1 MNTIIRISISLILF
15 FQVYFPLSAQ
25 DAKEPFEGKINY
37 SLKFVDKTG
46 ELNEAMVKLFI
57 GDEQLYTV
65 KREKYKND
73 MNGKF
78 KFRQAY
84 LGNDTMYTQYL
95 GNKFVLWTL
104 SSEQEDSLLSYE
116 IIENAEEINGISC
129 HLLQLKTRN
138 GSIDYYYHP
147 DYRLDSED
155 YKVHESGFWSFFVEK
170 TGCLPLKSVVDT
182 EEEFTELIFKEIMP
196 MKIEDSEFA
205 VPVGP
210 RKKASE
216 E

>member
-1 MNTIIRISISLILF
+1 MSTFFRISISLFLF
-15 FQVYFPLSAQ
+15 FQLFFTLNAQ
-25 DAKEPFEGKINY
+25 DEQTPFEGRISY

-65 KREKYKND
+65 KREKYKNE

-84 LGNDTMYTQYL
+84 LGQDTMYTQYL

-104 SSEQEDSLLSYE
+104 SSEQEDSLLSYK
-116 IIENAEEINGISC
+116 ITENAEEINGISC
-129 HLLQLKTRN
+129 HLLQLKTKN

-147 DYRLDSED
+147 DYRLSYED
-155 YKVHESGFWSFFVEK
+155 YKEHKNSFWNFSVEK
-170 TGCLPLKSVVDT
+170 TGCLPLKSIVDT
-182 EEEFTELIFKEIMP
+182 EKEYTELIFKEVIP
-196 MKIEDSEFA
+196 MKIEDSEFTL
-205 VPVGP
+205 PLGP
-210 RKKASE
+210 RKKATE